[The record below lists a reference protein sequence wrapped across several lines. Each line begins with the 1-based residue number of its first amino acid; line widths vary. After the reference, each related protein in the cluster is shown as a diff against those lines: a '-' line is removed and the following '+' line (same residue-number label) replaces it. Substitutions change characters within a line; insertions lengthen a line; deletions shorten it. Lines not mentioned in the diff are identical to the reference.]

1 MNWMLAGQ
9 TKILTKVKKRELF
22 YAGLKS
28 CPGDMVSFKINGFYW
43 ILLQGETSNFYLNI
57 WVQY

>member
-28 CPGDMVSFKINGFYW
+28 SPWGYGI
-43 ILLQGETSNFYLNI
+43 I
-57 WVQY
+57 